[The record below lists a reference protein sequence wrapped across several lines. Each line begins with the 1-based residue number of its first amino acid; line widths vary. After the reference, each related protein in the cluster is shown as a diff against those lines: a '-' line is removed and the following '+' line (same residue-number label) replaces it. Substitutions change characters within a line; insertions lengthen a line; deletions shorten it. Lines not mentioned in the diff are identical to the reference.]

1 MNKQINQCRFNV
13 VIDSGSSNTV
23 VSGFPKTVN
32 VFSGSYTYRPYYHT
46 GQAYDEAINGR
57 LRSQLGGYRFEATL
71 VWDRLL
77 NSQPLLD
84 LLNNAYTT
92 GSGEVRITF
101 FPDATNTT
109 VSEEVVIADSV
120 WAANLEST
128 IVRQPLSVTL
138 VGKNLSTSI
147 PSFYK
152 I

>member
-1 MNKQINQCRFNV
+1 MNKQITQCRFNV
-13 VIDSGSSNTV
+13 AIDNGSTNTV
-23 VSGFPKTVN
+23 VSGFPKNVN
-32 VFSGSYTYRPYYHT
+32 VFSGSYSYSPYYYT
-46 GQAYDEAINGR
+46 GQPYDEAINGR

-92 GSGEVRITF
+92 GTGEVRITF

-109 VSEEVVIADSV
+109 VSEEVVIADTV

-138 VGKNLSTSI
+138 IGKNVSATI

-152 I
+152 V

>member
-1 MNKQINQCRFNV
+1 MNKQITQCRFNV
-13 VIDSGSSNTV
+13 AIDDGVNTNV
-23 VSGFPKTVN
+23 VSGFPKDIN
-32 VFSGSYTYRPYYHT
+32 VFSGSYSYRPYYHT
-46 GQAYDEAINGR
+46 GQPYDEAINGR

-92 GSGEVRITF
+92 GTGEVRITF

-109 VSEEVVIADSV
+109 VSEEVVIADTV

-128 IVRQPLSVTL
+128 IVRQPLSVSL
-138 VGKNLSTSI
+138 IGKNVSATI
-147 PSFYK
+147 PIFYK
-152 I
+152 V

>member
-1 MNKQINQCRFNV
+1 MNRQINQCRFNV

-32 VFSGSYTYRPYYHT
+32 VFSGSYTYRTFFYSGKP
-46 GQAYDEAINGR
+46 YDEAINGR

-84 LLNNAYTT
+84 MINNAYTS
-92 GSGEVRITF
+92 GSGEVRIYF
-101 FPDATNTT
+101 NPDATNTSVT
-109 VSEEVVIADSV
+109 EEVVISDV
-120 WAANLEST
+120 TWAANLDAT
-128 IVRQPLSVTL
+128 IVRQPLSVSL
-138 VGKNLSTSI
+138 VGKNVSATI
-147 PSFYK
+147 PSFYR